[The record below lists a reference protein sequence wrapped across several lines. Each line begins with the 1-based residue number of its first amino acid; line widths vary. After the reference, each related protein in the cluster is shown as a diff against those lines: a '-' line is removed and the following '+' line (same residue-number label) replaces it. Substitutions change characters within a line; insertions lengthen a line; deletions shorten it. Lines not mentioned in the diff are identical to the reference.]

1 MALPALLVMG
11 VAAVSIVLFGSTA
24 RAQSAGSTAATV
36 QPAAPATTVQSAA
49 YVTSVQPAAPATTVP
64 AGTHNHALGNTG
76 GTHYQDTELGAGAAT
91 GRQLFVQACSS
102 CHGTGAE
109 GSARA
114 PTLVG
119 LGSATV
125 DFWIITGRMPL
136 EIPSQQAMR
145 KNPIFSITQAKE
157 IAQYVASLQVPA
169 YAGSQPP
176 GPSIPG
182 TIDLS
187 KANLAQ
193 GGELFRLNCSTCH
206 SLTASGGALSYGAFA
221 PALGSDTP
229 LEIAE
234 AIRTGPGNMPRFTI
248 AQLSSQ
254 DEADI
259 IKYVRYVVHPQDHG
273 GFNLGHVGPT
283 TEGFIG
289 IVVGVGLLMLAAFW
303 IGDRA

>member
-11 VAAVSIVLFGSTA
+11 VAAISIVLFGSTA
-24 RAQSAGSTAATV
+24 RAQGTGSA
-36 QPAAPATTVQSAA
+36 
-49 YVTSVQPAAPATTVP
+49 QPAAPATTVP

-76 GTHYQDTELGAGAAT
+76 GTSYQDTELGTGSAS
-91 GRQLFVQACSS
+91 GRQLYVQACAS
-102 CHGTGAE
+102 CHGTDAQ

-119 LGSATV
+119 LGSAAV

-136 EIPSQQAMR
+136 EVPSQQAMR
-145 KNPIFSITQAKE
+145 KNPIFSTTQAKE
-157 IAQYVASLQVPA
+157 IAQYVASLQVPG
-169 YAGSQPP
+169 YVGSVPQ

-182 TIDLS
+182 PIDLS
-187 KANLAQ
+187 QANLAH

-206 SLTASGGALSYGAFA
+206 SLTANGGALSYGAYA
-221 PALGSDTP
+221 PSLVPDTP

-234 AIRTGPGNMPRFTI
+234 AIRTGPGNMPRFSI

-259 IKYVRYVVHPQDHG
+259 IKYVKYITHPQDRG

>member
-1 MALPALLVMG
+1 MRRRTRQLALPALLVM
-11 VAAVSIVLFGSTA
+11 AVTAMSIVLFGSSA
-24 RAQSAGSTAATV
+24 RAQSGSG
-36 QPAAPATTVQSAA
+36 
-49 YVTSVQPAAPATTVP
+49 TSGAPATTVP
-64 AGTHNHALGNTG
+64 AGSHHQALGETG
-76 GTHYQDTELGAGAAT
+76 GTKYSDTELGSGVST
-91 GRQLFVQACSS
+91 GQQLFVQACSS
-102 CHGTGAE
+102 CHGTDAE

-119 LGSATV
+119 LGSAAV
-125 DFWIITGRMPL
+125 DFWVITGRMPL
-136 EIPSQQAMR
+136 AIPSEQAMR
-145 KNPIFSITQAKE
+145 KNPVFSPAQAKQ
-157 IAQYVASLQVPA
+157 IAEYVASLKVPG
-169 YAGSQPP
+169 YMGSIPQ

-182 TIDLS
+182 SIDLA
-187 KANLAQ
+187 KADLAQ

-206 SLTASGGALSYGAFA
+206 SLTASGGALSYGAYA
-221 PALGSDTP
+221 PALGADTP

-234 AIRTGPGNMPRFTI
+234 AIRTGPGNMPRFTTT
-248 AQLSSQ
+248 QLSSQ

-289 IVVGVGLLMLAAFW
+289 ILAGVGLLMLAAFW

>member
-1 MALPALLVMG
+1 MRRIRTLAFPVLLVMA
-11 VAAVSIVLFGSTA
+11 VASLSFVLFGSSAHAQTA
-24 RAQSAGSTAATV
+24 QPSAPSTTL
-36 QPAAPATTVQSAA
+36 
-49 YVTSVQPAAPATTVP
+49 P
-64 AGTHNHALGNTG
+64 AGASTHALGNTG
-76 GTHYQDTELGAGAAT
+76 GTNYSDTQLGHAAAT

-102 CHGTGAE
+102 CHGVNAQGT
-109 GSARA
+109 ARA

-125 DFWIITGRMPL
+125 DFWVITGRMPL
-136 EIPSQQAMR
+136 EIPSEQAMR
-145 KNPIFSITQAKE
+145 KNPIFSRTQAKE
-157 IAQYVASLQVPA
+157 IAEYVASLKVPG
-169 YAGSQPP
+169 YVGPIPQ
-176 GPSIPG
+176 GPSIPKN
-182 TIDLS
+182 IDLS

-221 PALGSDTP
+221 PSLSPDSP

-234 AIRTGPGNMPRFTI
+234 AIRTGPGNMPRFTVS
-248 AQLSSQ
+248 QLSKS
-254 DEADI
+254 DEAAI
-259 IKYVRYVVHPQDHG
+259 IKYVKYITHPRDSG